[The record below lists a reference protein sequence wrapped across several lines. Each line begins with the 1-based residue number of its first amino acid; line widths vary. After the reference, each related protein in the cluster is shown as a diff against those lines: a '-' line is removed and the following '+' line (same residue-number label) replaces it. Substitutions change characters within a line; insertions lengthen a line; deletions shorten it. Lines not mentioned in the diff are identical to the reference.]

1 MELNFLLVSVEANVL
16 GFFYCV
22 VDDILWVADLQL
34 MQWNFILALQATGE
48 DFS

>member
-22 VDDILWVADLQL
+22 VDDILWVAVNA
-34 MQWNFILALQATGE
+34 MEFHFG
-48 DFS
+48 SSSHR